1 MKKREPSE
9 CVRMRQ
15 SASEC
20 VRVLA
25 EKQECVIMRHKAS
38 ECVRVLAEEID
49 LRIVLMALLCTRQ
62 LVLPVSV
69 ELTA

>member
-1 MKKREPSE
+1 
-9 CVRMRQ
+9 MRQ

-25 EKQECVIMRHKAS
+25 EKIECVIMRRNAS

-62 LVLPVSV
+62 LVLSVFV
-69 ELTA
+69 ELAA